1 MLLCGLYVLMHIQ
14 LRVLE
19 CLGLTADGGERDKN
33 CMCLKVPSCPK
44 NVYLVRTT
52 AWKSRTTL
60 AFKSEEN
67 HLSFSLEGPLKQIN
81 SN

>member
-1 MLLCGLYVLMHIQ
+1 MPRIKNLKLLGVLLAAVWAEYVLMHIQ

-19 CLGLTADGGERDKN
+19 CLGLNADGGERDKN

-52 AWKSRTTL
+52 V
-60 AFKSEEN
+60 
-67 HLSFSLEGPLKQIN
+67 
-81 SN
+81 